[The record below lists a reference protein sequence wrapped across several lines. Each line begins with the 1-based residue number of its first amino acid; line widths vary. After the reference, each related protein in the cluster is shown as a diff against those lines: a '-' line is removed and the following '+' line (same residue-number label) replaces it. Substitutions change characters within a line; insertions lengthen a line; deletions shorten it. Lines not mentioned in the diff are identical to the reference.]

1 MRVNL
6 PAPLRGAL
14 WMAFASFCYVT
25 AATLAHHLG
34 SSYSVF
40 ELTFIRAVVAV
51 TLLAPMLARAGRTAF
66 HTSRIGLHVLCGLF
80 TYVAVLCWFYAATR
94 MPVAEFFALQFITPL
109 FTIAL
114 AMVVLRQSVGAKN
127 WLATFIGFA
136 GVLIIL
142 RPGII
147 EVTLGAL
154 AALIS
159 SAGYASINTTIKVTS
174 RTDSSTAIVFYVNL
188 LMVPLSLPMAVYVW
202 RMPDWTDWPLIVG
215 VALFSTVAFVATA
228 RAVSAADA
236 RVVQPVNFLR
246 LPIAAA
252 FGFFFFNEVS
262 DRWTWIGALVIF
274 ASTYYVLTRETRTSP
289 APGSP
294 EHQP

>member
-14 WMAFASFCYVT
+14 WMVFASFCYVT
-25 AATLAHHLG
+25 SATLARHLG
-34 SSYSVF
+34 TSYSVF

-51 TLLAPMLARAGRTAF
+51 TLLAPMVARAGRTAF
-66 HTSRIGLHVLCGLF
+66 HTRRIGLHVLSGLF
-80 TYVAVLCWFYAATR
+80 TYVAILCWFYAATR
-94 MPVAEFFALQFITPL
+94 MPVAEFFALQFTTPL

-136 GVLIIL
+136 GVLVIL

-159 SAGYASINTTIKVTS
+159 SAGYASVNTTIKATS
-174 RTDSSTAIVFYVNL
+174 RTDSSTAIAFYVNL
-188 LMVPLSLPMAVYVW
+188 LMVPLSLPMAVYDW
-202 RMPDWTDWPLIVG
+202 RMPGWTDWPLIVG
-215 VALFSTVAFVATA
+215 VAVFSTVGFVATV
-228 RAVSAADA
+228 RAISVADA

-246 LPIAAA
+246 LPIAAG
-252 FGFFFFNEVS
+252 FGLFFFNEVS
-262 DRWTWIGALVIF
+262 DSWTWIGALVIF
-274 ASTYYVLTRETRTSP
+274 ASTTYVLTRETRT
-289 APGSP
+289 APVSGKR
-294 EHQP
+294 

>member
-1 MRVNL
+1 M
-6 PAPLRGAL
+6 
-14 WMAFASFCYVT
+14 
-25 AATLAHHLG
+25 
-34 SSYSVF
+34 
-40 ELTFIRAVVAV
+40 VAI

-94 MPVAEFFALQFITPL
+94 MPVAEFFALQFTTPL

-127 WLATFIGFA
+127 WLATFVGFA

-159 SAGYASINTTIKVTS
+159 SAGYASVNTTIKVTS

-188 LMVPLSLPMAVYVW
+188 LMVPLSLPMAVYDW

-215 VALFSTVAFVATA
+215 VAVFSTVAFVATT

-252 FGFFFFNEVS
+252 FGWFFFNQVS

-274 ASTYYVLTRETRTSP
+274 ASTTYVLTRETRTP
-289 APGSP
+289 PVREKG
-294 EHQP
+294 